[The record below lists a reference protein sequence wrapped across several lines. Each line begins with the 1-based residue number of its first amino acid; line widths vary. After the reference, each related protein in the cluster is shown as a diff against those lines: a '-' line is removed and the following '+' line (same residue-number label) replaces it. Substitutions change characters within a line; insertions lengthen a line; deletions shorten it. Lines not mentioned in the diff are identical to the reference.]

1 MSGATAAVD
10 RTDDLAVEATAIR
23 KQFGVGDQHVAALR
37 GLDLQIH
44 SGAITGVVGPDGAG
58 KTTLLR
64 LIAGLLLPDA
74 GRLQVLGIDAPHES
88 ESIRGRVGYM
98 PQRFGLYED
107 LSVAENL
114 ELFADLYGLPSV
126 ERSKRYAELME
137 FTGLGPFGARLAGK
151 LSGGMKQK
159 LGLACTLVHPPE
171 LLLLDEPSVGVDP
184 ISRRELW
191 QIVRQLS
198 GDGMTVVWSTAYQDE
213 AERCDHVIVLY
224 EGQRLADGRPADL
237 IEPLRGRT
245 FALSV
250 PPNERRRVARRA
262 KARPGV
268 LDAVVQGRTVRILM
282 AEGQP
287 APEPGTLLIDAA
299 GAPTAFHSVSPRFE
313 DAFVS
318 LLHARLTREPRDDA
332 REEESAL
339 PPPSSPPSAL
349 APVKPTTPDRTE
361 TDPGAPPVI
370 EIHDLT
376 RDFGSFRAVDQ
387 MSFSVSRGE
396 IFGLLGPN
404 GAGKSTT
411 FRMLCGLLPPSAG
424 QAHVLGIDLR
434 RSAPRARA
442 RIGYMSQ
449 KFALYG
455 VLSVEQNLRFFGS
468 AYGLVGRQRD
478 ARVAWALENF
488 DLGALANRASDDLP
502 LGFKQRLA
510 LGAALLHEPEI
521 LFLDEPTS
529 GVDPLARREF
539 WDRINAL
546 AESGVTILVTT
557 HFLDEAEYCDRA
569 GIIYRGRLI
578 AIGTPD
584 ELKDEARSAELPEP
598 SLDDTFVDLITDYRE
613 EHPE

>member
-1 MSGATAAVD
+1 MSAAAAVT

-23 KQFGVGDQHVAALR
+23 KQFGVGDQQVAALR
-37 GLDLQIH
+37 GLDLQVQG
-44 SGAITGVVGPDGAG
+44 GAITGVVGPDGSG

-74 GRLQVLGIDAPHES
+74 GRLHVLGIDALHES
-88 ESIRGRVGYM
+88 EGIRGRVGYM

-114 ELFADLYGLPSV
+114 ALFADLYGLPIV
-126 ERSKRYAELME
+126 ERTKRYAELME

-213 AERCDHVIVLY
+213 AERCDHVVVLY
-224 EGQRLADGRPADL
+224 QGQRLADGRPADL
-237 IEPLRGRT
+237 IEPLRGRA

-262 KARPGV
+262 KALPGV

-287 APEPGTLLIDAA
+287 APEPRTLLIDAA
-299 GAPTAFHSVSPRFE
+299 GSPTAFHSVSPRFE

-318 LLHARLTREPRDDA
+318 LLQARRTREPHEDFRG
-332 REEESAL
+332 EESAL
-339 PPPSSPPSAL
+339 SP
-349 APVKPTTPDRTE
+349 VEPTTPDG
-361 TDPGAPPVI
+361 TDIDPSARPVI

-455 VLSVEQNLRFFGS
+455 VLSVEQNLRFFAS
-468 AYGLVGRQRD
+468 AYGLIGRQRD
-478 ARVAWALENF
+478 ARVAWALETF
-488 DLGALANRASDDLP
+488 DLGALAHRASDDLP

-557 HFLDEAEYCDRA
+557 HFLDEAEYCDRV
-569 GIIYRGRLI
+569 GIIYQGRLI
-578 AIGTPD
+578 ALGTPD
-584 ELKDEARSAELPEP
+584 ELKDAARSEELPEP
-598 SLDDTFVDLITDYRE
+598 SLDDTFVNLITDYRA